1 MCKKYRDFI
10 HNFVIWNFITC
21 FLLFPVGIGFSVA
34 YILFYSVGNLLFG
47 EAIRIG
53 FVIISIFML
62 IFFIAI
68 RILLYSDR
76 LYKKK
81 FTQYFIKSYL
91 VIDVL
96 FSLIVFLVY
105 SCRDIFEIFSSSS
118 IDTAKCIKLLLYV
131 FSVIML
137 SLLSVCLFK
146 FYRVYKEDQRNSLI
160 KKLYKVYFFL
170 IPLFVVAVF
179 TSTMNF
185 SFYAI
190 HGILENIILG
200 FAVFMCKNINTGDG

>member
-1 MCKKYRDFI
+1 
-10 HNFVIWNFITC
+10 
-21 FLLFPVGIGFSVA
+21 
-34 YILFYSVGNLLFG
+34 
-47 EAIRIG
+47 
-53 FVIISIFML
+53 ML

-68 RILLYSDR
+68 RILLYSDS

>member
-91 VIDVL
+91 IIDVL

>member
-105 SCRDIFEIFSSSS
+105 SCREIFEIFSSSS

>member
-68 RILLYSDR
+68 RILLYSDS